1 MTISDLGSATKL
13 DLAIASVRGEIT
25 YTVLPTRKPKKSEL
39 ILTRTNGVRT
49 NTNRRGQN
57 YNGHAVH
64 AQTAITEGNSNSY
77 FKTSG

>member
-1 MTISDLGSATKL
+1 MSISELGSATIL

-25 YTVLPTRKPKKSEL
+25 YTVLPTRKAKKSEL
-39 ILTRTNGVRT
+39 ILSRTNGVRT

-57 YNGHAVH
+57 YSGHAVH
-64 AQTAITEGNSNSY
+64 AQSSVIEGGATSY

>member
-1 MTISDLGSATKL
+1 MTLSDLGSATKL

-25 YTVLPTRKPKKSEL
+25 YTVLPTRKTKKSEL